1 MLAAVGLV
9 VTKMW
14 STQEN
19 PGKWEESRQEGGS
32 PEEEVHWRITPVV
45 SRLELITGSVT
56 ANPNGQDVPVTSPG
70 QGQGERPCRLRL
82 AEPRKMGVSN
92 HYH

>member
-9 VTKMW
+9 VTKVW
-14 STQEN
+14 STQGN

-56 ANPNGQDVPVTSPG
+56 ANPNGQDVPLSPA
-70 QGQGERPCRLRL
+70 QGKDRERDHADSGWQSRGKW
-82 AEPRKMGVSN
+82 E
-92 HYH
+92 